1 MQSHTVRRITSAHAA
16 FSLHALTTRY
26 LTTRPSSLRP
36 VGLPVRGTLVSRYVL
51 SLHQIQR
58 LTNGS
63 LTQTFPNP
71 ASTTSPE
78 RSEDMCPSRPC
89 LRLLCPHLVLLLSL
103 LLLAGLAGCGPA
115 SSDNAPGV
123 ESRASVSRPPL
134 SKQGPAPGINPLTPV
149 TPAANP
155 VSLASA
161 NGTGAVDRLV
171 VPAWL
176 AKELASPDVRVR
188 LRALETWA
196 QSAPPGAVDPLIQA
210 LNGKDERQVRAK
222 ELIEEEENQDLDEEE
237 ENQVLDEEEKK

>member
-16 FSLHALTTRY
+16 LSLYALSTRY

-89 LRLLCPHLVLLLSL
+89 LRLLCPSLALHLSPMIPPW
-103 LLLAGLAGCGPA
+103 LAGCDPA
-115 SSDNAPGV
+115 SPNNAPV
-123 ESRASVSRPPL
+123 LESHASVGG
-134 SKQGPAPGINPLTPV
+134 KTAGQ
-149 TPAANP
+149 
-155 VSLASA
+155 
-161 NGTGAVDRLV
+161 RL
-171 VPAWL
+171 
-176 AKELASPDVRVR
+176 EVRV
-188 LRALETWA
+188 E
-196 QSAPPGAVDPLIQA
+196 
-210 LNGKDERQVRAK
+210 NGDRRR
-222 ELIEEEENQDLDEEE
+222 
-237 ENQVLDEEEKK
+237 